1 MEEIMR
7 LVLLGAPGAGKG
19 TQAKKLIEKYGIP
32 QISTGDLLR
41 AAVAAGTPLGKEA
54 KSFMD
59 KGELVPDRVVLGMVE
74 ERLKQDDCKKGYILD
89 GFPRNTAQ
97 AEALDKQLASLGMS
111 LSAALSVDVPFE
123 DLMKRLTGRRTCKAC
138 GQMYNVYFNPP
149 RKEGACD
156 KCGGALFQ
164 RDDDKEE
171 TIKKRLEVYNA
182 QTAPLIDYYRK
193 KGILSSVNGTG
204 SIDEIF
210 RAVIKALGLK

>member
-1 MEEIMR
+1 MR

-41 AAVAAGTPLGKEA
+41 AAVSAGTPLGKEA
-54 KSFMD
+54 KSYMD

-89 GFPRNTAQ
+89 GFPRNVSQ
-97 AEALDKQLASLGMS
+97 ADALDKMLNSLGMS
-111 LSAALSVDVPFE
+111 LDAALSVDVPFDE
-123 DLMKRLTGRRTCKAC
+123 LMKRLTGRRTCKSC
-138 GQMYNVYFNPP
+138 GQMYNIYFNPP
-149 RKEGACD
+149 KKEGICD
-156 KCGGALFQ
+156 KCGGELFQ

-171 TIKKRLEVYNA
+171 TIKKRLEVYNS
-182 QTAPLIDYYRK
+182 QTAPLIEYYSK
-193 KGILSSVNGTG
+193 KGILKSVSGTG

-210 RAVIKALGLK
+210 NNICKVLGI

>member
-1 MEEIMR
+1 MR

-19 TQAKKLIEKYGIP
+19 TQAKKLIAKYGIP

-41 AAVAAGTPLGKEA
+41 AAVAAGTSLGKEA

-97 AEALDKQLASLGMS
+97 AEALDKMLDTLKMP
-111 LSAALSVDVPFE
+111 LTAALSVDVPFS

-138 GQMYNVYFNPP
+138 GQMFNIYSNAP
-149 RKEGACD
+149 KKDNTCD
-156 KCGGALFQ
+156 KCGAALFQ

-171 TIKKRLEVYNA
+171 TIKKRLDVYSS
-182 QTAPLIDYYRK
+182 QTAPLFDYYKK

-210 RAVIKALGLK
+210 KAVCQSLGLK

>member
-1 MEEIMR
+1 MK
-7 LVLLGAPGAGKG
+7 LVFLGAPGAGKG
-19 TQAKKLIEKYGIP
+19 TQAKKLVEKYSIP

-41 AAVAAGTPLGKEA
+41 AAVAAGTALGKEA
-54 KSFMD
+54 KSYMD

-97 AEALDKQLASLGMS
+97 AEALDKMLESLNMQLD
-111 LSAALSVDVPFE
+111 AAVSVDVPFD

-138 GQMYNVYFNPP
+138 GQMFNIYFNAPK
-149 RKEGACD
+149 KEGVCD
-156 KCGGALFQ
+156 KCGGELFQ

-171 TIKKRLEVYNA
+171 TIRKRLDVYNA
-182 QTAPLIDYYRK
+182 QTAPLFDYYKK
-193 KGILSSVNGTG
+193 KGILKSVDGTG

-210 RAVIKALGLK
+210 ANICAALGLK

>member
-1 MEEIMR
+1 MR
-7 LVLLGAPGAGKG
+7 IVLLGAPGAGKG

-54 KSFMD
+54 KSYMD
-59 KGELVPDRVVLGMVE
+59 KGELVPDSVVLGMVQ

-97 AEALDKQLASLGMS
+97 AEALDKMLAALNMS
-111 LSAALSVDVPFE
+111 LTGALSVDVPFE

-138 GQMYNVYFNPP
+138 GQMYNVYFGPP
-149 RKEGACD
+149 KKEGTCD
-156 KCGGALFQ
+156 KCGGELFQ
-164 RDDDKEE
+164 RDDDKEA
-171 TIKKRLEVYNA
+171 TIKKRLEVYTA
-182 QTAPLIDYYRK
+182 QTEPLIGYYK
-193 KGILSSVNGTG
+193 NKGIVKSVAGTG

-210 RAVIKALGLK
+210 KKVCEALGLK